1 MNLEGIQ
8 IQPGEVKTFST
19 SFAELL
25 AAYANVEDL
34 EAAVRFSVL
43 DTTNLYVTLSSLPA
57 DFDLYIGE
65 INPDTNG
72 PYFDVNDDIYTVY
85 NSSTNPGLEPE
96 LVFGRLNP
104 GHYWLQIVPRVG
116 GNEELLDVEFEW
128 SLDGQTFDETTL
140 LSNDEFLPLQWH
152 LFNTGIVRNWSDI
165 GGQWLSAPNVD
176 IGAPEAWNLVFNAD
190 IPIAIID
197 SGVDVTHPDLI
208 SNLWVNPGEIPGN
221 GEDDDNNGFTDD
233 IHGWNFVNDTPDMTV
248 DAHGTHVAGISG
260 AQGNNGIGV
269 SGVAWNTQLMVLDVF
284 GGNQRTEESDVQEA
298 LYYAIDHGAKVINMS
313 LGGNEKI
320 SPQDFLARSDSF
332 VEQYKAVFEYAYE
345 HDVFIA
351 IAAGN
356 EGSEFSDRRQWDNVG
371 NFDQFTVA
379 PAVFSQLFGNIASV
393 GSSNAQ
399 NYQSSYSN
407 YGQSIS
413 ISAPGGDGGTVVVD
427 RDEFG
432 IPRYASTDQAQILS
446 TLPVGTGDVG
456 DGNYGYSVGTS
467 MASPVIA
474 GMAGLIRSQ
483 DSSIT
488 ATETLAILRAGAFQN
503 RRLRFGE
510 NQNFQANLY
519 RSLLLAQGWQ
529 GPDTL
534 TGIGQDIAPVLNL
547 SSLTTAQRLTGT
559 LDWSGQT
566 PYDPVIGFYQVLDL
580 EGTVLD
586 ALGNPVKPGDA
597 NYQSVALGAGN
608 VVDQLDG
615 IGLDANTS
623 NSIDYVLSGSINGV
637 YLAPYAVLE
646 GSTWF
651 AWDEA
656 NSDGLDHFKVLDENQ
671 FGFLAASESGDNDSF
686 TDVVMTF
693 SSSQIL

>member
-1 MNLEGIQ
+1 M
-8 IQPGEVKTFST
+8 T
-19 SFAELL
+19 LL
-25 AAYANVEDL
+25 
-34 EAAVRFSVL
+34 
-43 DTTNLYVTLSSLPA
+43 SLPA

-72 PYFDVNDDIYTVY
+72 LYFDVNDDIYTVY

-104 GHYWLQIVPRVG
+104 GDYWLQIVPRVG

-221 GEDDDNNGFTDD
+221 SEDDDNNGFTDD
-233 IHGWNFVNDTPDMTV
+233 
-248 DAHGTHVAGISG
+248 
-260 AQGNNGIGV
+260 
-269 SGVAWNTQLMVLDVF
+269 
-284 GGNQRTEESDVQEA
+284 
-298 LYYAIDHGAKVINMS
+298 
-313 LGGNEKI
+313 
-320 SPQDFLARSDSF
+320 
-332 VEQYKAVFEYAYE
+332 
-345 HDVFIA
+345 
-351 IAAGN
+351 
-356 EGSEFSDRRQWDNVG
+356 
-371 NFDQFTVA
+371 
-379 PAVFSQLFGNIASV
+379 
-393 GSSNAQ
+393 
-399 NYQSSYSN
+399 
-407 YGQSIS
+407 
-413 ISAPGGDGGTVVVD
+413 
-427 RDEFG
+427 
-432 IPRYASTDQAQILS
+432 
-446 TLPVGTGDVG
+446 
-456 DGNYGYSVGTS
+456 TS
-467 MASPVIA
+467 MASPMIA

-488 ATETLAILRAGAFQN
+488 ATETLAILRAGAIQN
-503 RRLRFGE
+503 RRLRFGV

-566 PYDPVIGFYQVLDL
+566 P
-580 EGTVLD
+580 
-586 ALGNPVKPGDA
+586 
-597 NYQSVALGAGN
+597 
-608 VVDQLDG
+608 
-615 IGLDANTS
+615 
-623 NSIDYVLSGSINGV
+623 
-637 YLAPYAVLE
+637 
-646 GSTWF
+646 
-651 AWDEA
+651 
-656 NSDGLDHFKVLDENQ
+656 
-671 FGFLAASESGDNDSF
+671 
-686 TDVVMTF
+686 
-693 SSSQIL
+693 

>member
-19 SFAELL
+19 SFVELL

-34 EAAVRFSVL
+34 KAAIRFSVL

-65 INPDTNG
+65 INPETNG
-72 PYFDVNDDIYTVY
+72 PYFDINDDIYTVY

-104 GHYWLQIVPRVG
+104 GDYWLQIVPRVG

-233 IHGWNFVNDTPDMTV
+233 IHGWNFVNDTPDMNV

-332 VEQYKAVFEYAYE
+332 VE
-345 HDVFIA
+345 
-351 IAAGN
+351 
-356 EGSEFSDRRQWDNVG
+356 
-371 NFDQFTVA
+371 
-379 PAVFSQLFGNIASV
+379 
-393 GSSNAQ
+393 
-399 NYQSSYSN
+399 
-407 YGQSIS
+407 
-413 ISAPGGDGGTVVVD
+413 
-427 RDEFG
+427 
-432 IPRYASTDQAQILS
+432 
-446 TLPVGTGDVG
+446 
-456 DGNYGYSVGTS
+456 
-467 MASPVIA
+467 
-474 GMAGLIRSQ
+474 
-483 DSSIT
+483 
-488 ATETLAILRAGAFQN
+488 
-503 RRLRFGE
+503 
-510 NQNFQANLY
+510 
-519 RSLLLAQGWQ
+519 
-529 GPDTL
+529 
-534 TGIGQDIAPVLNL
+534 
-547 SSLTTAQRLTGT
+547 
-559 LDWSGQT
+559 
-566 PYDPVIGFYQVLDL
+566 
-580 EGTVLD
+580 
-586 ALGNPVKPGDA
+586 
-597 NYQSVALGAGN
+597 
-608 VVDQLDG
+608 
-615 IGLDANTS
+615 
-623 NSIDYVLSGSINGV
+623 
-637 YLAPYAVLE
+637 
-646 GSTWF
+646 
-651 AWDEA
+651 
-656 NSDGLDHFKVLDENQ
+656 
-671 FGFLAASESGDNDSF
+671 
-686 TDVVMTF
+686 
-693 SSSQIL
+693 